1 MDNKSQYILIIFILI
16 KTFFVQMCIYLYLC
30 MQTIPSVINNFRT
43 KSPPSPEPGIGGAR
57 LPAAQSN
64 ICSVSH
70 QRDYLDQISRY
81 YLFSYIFLMRCLR
94 PVLKSSSTVSGRLRP
109 RLHWAENW
117 TRSQP
122 RGVAAQHGF
131 WEQRVDCS
139 LSSPSF
145 LEMST
150 IKHLALCH
158 PDLTSLSPV
167 SGAV

>member
-1 MDNKSQYILIIFILI
+1 MDNKSQYIIIIFILI
-16 KTFFVQMCIYLYLC
+16 KTFFVQMCVYIYIYVCRQSHQLSITSEQSLLHLRN
-30 MQTIPSVINNFRT
+30 QVLAA
-43 KSPPSPEPGIGGAR
+43 PGFLLHSQIFAR
-57 LPAAQSN
+57 
-64 ICSVSH
+64 SH

-81 YLFSYIFLMRCLR
+81 YLFSYIFLIRCLR